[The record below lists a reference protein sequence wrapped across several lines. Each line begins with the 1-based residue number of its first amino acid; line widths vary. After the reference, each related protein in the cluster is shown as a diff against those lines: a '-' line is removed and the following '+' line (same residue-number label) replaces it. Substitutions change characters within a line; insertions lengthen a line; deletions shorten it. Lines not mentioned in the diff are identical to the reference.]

1 MGCLGVACGSNPHGV
16 AVVSGF
22 QSGSF
27 PFLISSIADAVSNNE
42 RLKGIGAQLKTSHV
56 VELSSVGLI
65 PTKASIPL
73 ASLSH
78 IDSIFNSHL
87 GAILVLG
94 P

>member
-1 MGCLGVACGSNPHGV
+1 MAIFK
-16 AVVSGF
+16 SGNLVGKAF
-22 QSGSF
+22 DLVYF
-27 PFLISSIADAVSNNE
+27 FLFLILSIADAASNTE

-56 VELSSVGLI
+56 LELSAVGLI

-73 ASLSH
+73 ASLSN

-94 P
+94 PL